1 MNDRRRKIEIESKR
15 NEFLDVY
22 SFYLKT
28 RISLIFEE
36 ARFRAYELRLLD
48 PGFIEPF

>member
-1 MNDRRRKIEIESKR
+1 MSEIDSKL

-28 RISLIFEE
+28 RISLIHDE
-36 ARFRAYELRLLD
+36 ARLKAYELHLLD
-48 PGFIEPF
+48 PAFSLKF